1 MHSAS
6 LRRVGRRRAAKRR
19 FLRPLIGR
27 VEDWRGVPKVEPI
40 LFAPRFL
47 WECLTSLTVNPFP
60 TPATSNPA
68 CGCPALGFPVGFLPE
83 FMGPIL
89 LVGLSAPADAP
100 GMH

>member
-1 MHSAS
+1 VSSAGEFHPDALS
-6 LRRVGRRRAAKRR
+6 
-19 FLRPLIGR
+19 GR

-68 CGCPALGFPVGFLPE
+68 CGFPALGFPVGFLPE